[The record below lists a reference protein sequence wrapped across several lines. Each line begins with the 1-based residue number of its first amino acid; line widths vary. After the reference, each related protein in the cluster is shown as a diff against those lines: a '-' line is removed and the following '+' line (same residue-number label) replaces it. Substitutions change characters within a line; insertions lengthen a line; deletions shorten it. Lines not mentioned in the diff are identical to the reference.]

1 MITVTL
7 KPGREG
13 PFRAGH
19 PWVFSG
25 AIGNISA
32 KGPAAPAGSLA
43 HVVSA
48 NGQMLGTGY
57 LNPSCSIAVRM
68 LTRSAQAIDITP
80 AFIRSRLAHALAL
93 RQTLIPPE
101 TTGYRLVNGEGDFLP
116 GFVIDV
122 YDHFVV
128 LQCLTAGADALRA
141 MVIEALVDLL
151 SSYGIRGIYEK
162 SEGRVRKEE
171 GLINRAGMIWGEE
184 PPPIVEIQEHGHR
197 FQVHIQGGQKTGFFL
212 DQRENRALVG
222 SLARGKSILDGFS
235 YTGGFGL
242 YAAKQGAKSVV
253 SVDSAAPAVRLAQA
267 NWHANGLT
275 ATPETFI
282 QADVFSYLR
291 EREEKKEKFDIITL
305 DPPPFVRRRQDVKAG
320 LKGYKDINLQALSR
334 LTPGGQLLTFSCSQ
348 HVSPQ
353 DFMQAVLFATVDAK
367 REVQILRTLGPAADH
382 PVNIAHLEGAY
393 LKGIWLRMGD

>member
-13 PFRAGH
+13 PVRAGH

-25 AIGNISA
+25 AIAHISA
-32 KGPAAPAGSLA
+32 KEPAGSLA
-43 HVVSA
+43 HVVTA

-57 LNPSCSIAVRM
+57 LNPACSIAVRM

-80 AFIRSRLAHALAL
+80 AFIRSRLERALTL
-93 RQTLIPPE
+93 RQTLVSPD

-116 GFVIDV
+116 GFVIDR
-122 YDHFVV
+122 YDRFVV
-128 LQCLTAGADALRA
+128 LQCLTAGADALRSL
-141 MVIEALVDLL
+141 VVEAVADLL
-151 SSYGIRGIYEK
+151 SPHGIHGIYEK

-171 GLINRAGMIWGEE
+171 GLINRAGVIWGEE
-184 PPPIVEIQEHGHR
+184 PPPLVEIQEHGHR

-222 SLARGKSILDGFS
+222 SLASGKSVLNGFS

-253 SVDSAAPAVRLAQA
+253 SVDSAAPALRVAKA
-267 NWHANGLT
+267 NWQANGLT

-282 QADVFSYLR
+282 QADMFSYLR
-291 EREEKKEKFDIITL
+291 EREEKEEKFDIIIL
-305 DPPPFVRRRQDVKAG
+305 DPPPFIRRRQDVKAG
-320 LKGYKDINLQALSR
+320 LKGYKEINRHALSR
-334 LTPGGQLLTFSCSQ
+334 LTSGGQLLTFSCSQ

-382 PVNIAHLEGAY
+382 PVNIAHLEGTY
-393 LKGIWLRMGD
+393 LKGMWLRIGD

>member
-13 PFRAGH
+13 PVRAGH

-25 AIGNISA
+25 AIAHISA
-32 KGPAAPAGSLA
+32 KEPAGSLA
-43 HVVSA
+43 HVVTA

-57 LNPSCSIAVRM
+57 LNPACSIAVRM

-80 AFIRSRLAHALAL
+80 AFIRSRLERALTL
-93 RQTLIPPE
+93 RQTLVSPD

-116 GFVIDV
+116 GFVIDR
-122 YDHFVV
+122 YDRFVV
-128 LQCLTAGADALRA
+128 LQCLTAGADALRSL
-141 MVIEALVDLL
+141 VVEAVADLL
-151 SSYGIRGIYEK
+151 SPHGIHGIYEK

-171 GLINRAGMIWGEE
+171 GLINRAGVIWGEE
-184 PPPIVEIQEHGHR
+184 PPPLVEIQEHGHR

-222 SLARGKSILDGFS
+222 SLASGKSVLNGFS

-253 SVDSAAPAVRLAQA
+253 SVDTAAPALRVAKA
-267 NWHANGLT
+267 NWQANGLT

-282 QADVFSYLR
+282 QADMFSYLR
-291 EREEKKEKFDIITL
+291 EREEKEEKFDIIIL
-305 DPPPFVRRRQDVKAG
+305 DPPPFIRRRQDVKAG
-320 LKGYKDINLQALSR
+320 LKGYKEINRHALSR
-334 LTPGGQLLTFSCSQ
+334 LTSGGQLLTFSCSQ

-382 PVNIAHLEGAY
+382 PVNIAHLEGTY
-393 LKGIWLRMGD
+393 LKGMWLRIGD